1 MVGSIRSEQKLS
13 HYHNPRSP
21 KTKETNHMIIH
32 TTSLTINALSEITKL
47 DRTLV
52 STPDYMGLAY
62 FWGHDYKH
70 SLRDATATQR
80 RKIHNT
86 WLERGID
93 FINQSEEG
101 WNVIEKI
108 IPNIKHR

>member
-1 MVGSIRSEQKLS
+1 
-13 HYHNPRSP
+13 
-21 KTKETNHMIIH
+21 MIIH
-32 TTSLTINALSEITKL
+32 TASLTFDALSKMLEL

-52 STPDYMGLAY
+52 GTPDYMGLAY

-70 SLRDATATQR
+70 SLRDATAKQR
-80 RKIHNT
+80 RTIHNT
-86 WLERGID
+86 WLDRGID